1 MTLTPAL
8 IQQIEQ
14 ALAEVGAFGEVRLVK
29 EKGRVR
35 FIKRVTSEE
44 AADST
49 TARPVVAAPAQGSE
63 IDAPADDYVA
73 RLEAEVKKQK

>member
-35 FIKRVTSEE
+35 FVQRLLSEE
-44 AADST
+44 AAGST
-49 TARPVVAAPAQGSE
+49 IARPVVTAPATFRPDRRG
-63 IDAPADDYVA
+63 AA
-73 RLEAEVKKQK
+73 

>member
-1 MTLTPAL
+1 MTLTSAL

-49 TARPVVAAPAQGSE
+49 TARPVVAAPATFRPDRRG
-63 IDAPADDYVA
+63 AA
-73 RLEAEVKKQK
+73 